1 MLADHTIAQTGPTGD
16 TANLDAARR
25 AAAFNL
31 FRRRESPDLF
41 CAVPEDRVVPPFIEG
56 ESWEFGGRIAADSRE
71 QPGFDGSVASRAAR
85 FNGFYLFQGWN
96 HCK

>member
-1 MLADHTIAQTGPTGD
+1 MLADHTITPNRAQGD
-16 TANLDAARR
+16 AAAQDAARR

-71 QPGFDGSVASRAAR
+71 QPGFDGKIGRA
-85 FNGFYLFQGWN
+85 
-96 HCK
+96 HV

>member
-1 MLADHTIAQTGPTGD
+1 MLADHTIAPIDAQADAAGI
-16 TANLDAARR
+16 DAARR
-25 AAAFNL
+25 ASAFNL

-56 ESWEFGGRIAADSRE
+56 ESWEFGGRIAADSVE
-71 QPGFDGSVASRAAR
+71 QPGFDGGVASRASR
-85 FNGFYLFQGWN
+85 FNGFYLFQSWN